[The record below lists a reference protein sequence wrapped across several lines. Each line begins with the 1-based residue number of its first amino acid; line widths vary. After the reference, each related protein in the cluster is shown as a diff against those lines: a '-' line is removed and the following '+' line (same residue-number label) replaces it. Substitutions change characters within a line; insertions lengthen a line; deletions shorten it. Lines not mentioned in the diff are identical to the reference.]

1 MWFACR
7 LKQKSERCCGPRRK
21 NQRTPRNER
30 RHQVKWQRNVMNP
43 PKRRKRKGARKNLWY
58 RLTISLNW
66 RMRRILMLRRRK
78 TQDLISKSAL
88 PFKTTNLKVFP
99 YPAQSCFLFLGAWWN
114 WSSQPALHDHPAE
127 CHRQW
132 PPEGCKE
139 SKSLEVKFY
148 PYPGSKEVAS
158 NVVASNVSCARWKRC
173 RTLNLHWSRCIIK
186 AQCWLLC
193 QACGPRCCAW
203 MWTAWDQHRQVRR
216 MFPSSTKTWYPTGV
230 TRLNNYDI
238 SQQMSIPHFSLSSLR
253 RLLPAIRAY
262 SCSSGGWSQDAW
274 PDGT

>member
-1 MWFACR
+1 MTIPPNVIGSGR
-7 LKQKSERCCGPRRK
+7 KSF
-21 NQRTPRNER
+21 
-30 RHQVKWQRNVMNP
+30 
-43 PKRRKRKGARKNLWY
+43 
-58 RLTISLNW
+58 TI
-66 RMRRILMLRRRK
+66 
-78 TQDLISKSAL
+78 
-88 PFKTTNLKVFP
+88 P
-99 YPAQSCFLFLGAWWN
+99 
-114 WSSQPALHDHPAE
+114 
-127 CHRQW
+127 

-173 RTLNLHWSRCIIK
+173 RTLSLHWSRCIIK

-203 MWTAWDQHRQVRR
+203 MWTAWYQHRQVRR
-216 MFPSSTKTWYPTGV
+216 MYPSSTKTWYPTGV

-238 SQQMSIPHFSLSSLR
+238 SQRMSIPHFSLSSLH
-253 RLLPAIRAY
+253 RLLPAIRAC